1 MARATCV
8 FPSLLAFGFAAAL
21 PCAAE
26 EKKPSEPPAT
36 RPEPTNKI
44 DGYTDTPIL
53 PGTKW
58 HVHDPRRPQP
68 KWVQPKYD
76 GKPVPPPADA
86 TVLFD
91 GKDLS
96 KWKNKNWKVRDGYML
111 VTKGGQTSIDELGD
125 IQLHLE
131 WYVPAGLKG
140 HGQGQGNS
148 GVYMM
153 GRYEIQVLNCYDNR
167 TYADGMTAALYGQVP
182 PLVNACRRPG
192 QWQSYD
198 IHFKAPVFKDGKLV
212 EAAYVTVYHNNVL
225 VQDNARFLGAG
236 VWRKVAR
243 YRPHGPKGPI
253 SLQAH
258 GSPLRYRNIWVRP
271 LEKKLGEKRRPK

>member
-1 MARATCV
+1 MAMR
-8 FPSLLAFGFAAAL
+8 SLTWAAVVLAFAGLAT
-21 PCAAE
+21 AAE
-26 EKKPSEPPAT
+26 D

-44 DGYTDTPIL
+44 DGYTNTPIL

-58 HVHDPRRPQP
+58 HVHDPARPQP
-68 KWVQPKYD
+68 KYVQPKYD
-76 GKPVPPPADA
+76 GKPVPAPSDA

-96 KWKNKNWKVRDGYML
+96 QWRNKNWKLQDGYMQ
-111 VTKGGQTSIDELGD
+111 VTKGGQNSLATFGD
-125 IQLHLE
+125 IQLHVE
-131 WYVPAGLKG
+131 WWIPPGLKG

-148 GVYMM
+148 GVSLM
-153 GRYEIQVLNCYDNR
+153 GRYEVQVLNCYDNR

-182 PLVNACRRPG
+182 PLVNACRKPG

-212 EAAYVTVYHNNVL
+212 EPAYATVYFNNVL
-225 VQDNARFLGAG
+225 VQDNARFLGTT

-253 SLQAH
+253 NLQAH
-258 GSPLRYRNIWVRP
+258 GNPIRYRNVWVRP
-271 LEKKLGEKRRPK
+271 LEKKLGKDVK